1 MGNGGEMMTERE
13 IENIFVKYPESKSY
27 IELHSE
33 IKITTTV
40 SETPT
45 GTGRTGSKVETK
57 ALQNVGPREIVVI
70 TEAVRAAATEDEILF
85 MEYRYFKGFR
95 IKMCCA
101 LLQQSRSNIYRVRDE
116 LLNKA
121 KRIIKNPLL

>member
-33 IKITTTV
+33 IKITSVITEAPGGG
-40 SETPT
+40 S
-45 GTGRTGSKVETK
+45 GGSKTEMK
-57 ALQNVGPREIVVI
+57 ALQNVGPREIVAI